1 MCVSRIFYFHIIST
15 NSVSI
20 SVLQVEVTVEV
31 IVYADLSSTSF
42 I

>member
-15 NSVSI
+15 NLVSI

-31 IVYADLSSTSF
+31 IV
-42 I
+42 

>member
-1 MCVSRIFYFHIIST
+1 MCVSRIFYFHII
-15 NSVSI
+15 SI

-31 IVYADLSSTSF
+31 IVEADLSSTSF